1 MTAARFIPAPD
12 QGDAQVVVL
21 AAELFPER
29 LVLVLAMTIWDE
41 VVEAGLFKHEEG
53 ALRIEDDLGT
63 EYRRALQVGAHS
75 VGPGWNGSHGV
86 HRANLE
92 YEPPVPAEATYLRV
106 TLGRWGSV
114 VLMV

>member
-1 MTAARFIPAPD
+1 VSAARFIPAPD

-21 AAELFPER
+21 AAELFPET

-41 VVEAGLFKHEEG
+41 VVAAGLFEREDP
-53 ALRIEDDLGT
+53 ALRVEDHLGT
-63 EYRRALQVGAHS
+63 AYRRAPQIGVSHVGS
-75 VGPGWNGSHGV
+75 GWRGSHGV